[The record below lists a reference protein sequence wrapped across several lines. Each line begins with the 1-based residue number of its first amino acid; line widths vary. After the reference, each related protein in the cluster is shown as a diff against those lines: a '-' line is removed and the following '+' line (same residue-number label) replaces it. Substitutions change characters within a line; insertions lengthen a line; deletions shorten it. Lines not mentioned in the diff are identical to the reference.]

1 MKSHLISINPGLNL
15 LSDSLYG
22 TPIFGGGE
30 AAGAGVMNEGGPNQ
44 IDPNLD
50 PELAMAMR
58 ISLEEE
64 KERQRKL
71 KEKEEEEVLI
81 FFMYIIEFFFLVN
94 LAEKKRRT
102 SKQCPRRTKQE
113 N

>member
-1 MKSHLISINPGLNL
+1 
-15 LSDSLYG
+15 
-22 TPIFGGGE
+22 
-30 AAGAGVMNEGGPNQ
+30 MNEGGPNQ

-71 KEKEEEEVLI
+71 KEEEEVLKI
-81 FFMYIIEFFFLVN
+81 FLYYRIFLVN
-94 LAEKKRRT
+94 LTEKERRT

-113 N
+113 F